1 MVVKA
6 FRYNEGERKE
16 VDINLIYKD
25 SVRWTNNR
33 KLNNQH
39 IPTPYYLL
47 KCQIDYDDAIK
58 LGLASGLHENCADR
72 ANIFL
77 YAKDNKNDLNYKEGY
92 AYLCSLAGT
101 KPQRAKKNQ
110 NIKNSQTP
118 PKPKQP

>member
-77 YAKDNKNDLNYKEGY
+77 YAKDNKNDLKYKEGY

>member
-1 MVVKA
+1 MIVKV
-6 FRYNEGERKE
+6 FRAHPWEQVE

-25 SVRWTNNR
+25 SPQWTNNR
-33 KLNNQH
+33 GLNNNSIH
-39 IPTPYYLL
+39 IPYYIL
-47 KCQIDYDDAIK
+47 KCQIDYADAIK

-77 YAKDNKNDLNYKEGY
+77 YAKDNKNDLKYKEGY

-118 PKPKQP
+118 PKHKQP

>member
-77 YAKDNKNDLNYKEGY
+77 YAKDNKNDLRYKEGY

>member
-77 YAKDNKNDLNYKEGY
+77 YAKDNKNDPTYKEGY
-92 AYLCSLAGT
+92 AYLCSLAGA

-118 PKPKQP
+118 PKPKQS

>member
-77 YAKDNKNDLNYKEGY
+77 YAKDNKNDLKYKEGY

-118 PKPKQP
+118 SKPKQP

>member
-6 FRYNEGERKE
+6 FRYRPWEKE
-16 VDINLIYKD
+16 EIDINWIYKD

-33 KLNNQH
+33 VLNNQH

-47 KCQIDYDDAIK
+47 KCQIDYSEAIEK
-58 LGLASGLHENCADR
+58 DFSFGQHKDGAER

-77 YAKDNKNDLNYKEGY
+77 YAKDNQNDPKYKEGY
-92 AYLCSLAGT
+92 AYLCSLAGA

-110 NIKNSQTP
+110 NMKNSQTP